1 MGVLLPWQPNQ
12 EPADSDQSN
21 PKTLYSDSSSSSSK
35 SFSSLASQPSL
46 PSVPSLTASI
56 SSLIEHPF
64 SSSKTS
70 HHCLLATLKGGG
82 SYIFCLSLAGKH
94 LYCGSSNG
102 DILVSGKDPSQDNGN
117 SNSSSLRLVAQSG
130 SAVKS
135 IVILGDKLIS
145 AHQDHRIRVW
155 KIDNELT
162 HHHHRKHKYYKCIAT
177 LPTLNDRCMKLF
189 SAKNYVEV
197 RRHKKCTWVHHVDTV
212 SAMALSADGALLYSV
227 SWDRTLKVWR
237 TSDFK
242 CLQSIWNAHD
252 DAINAVALSHDG
264 LAVYTGSADKKIKVW
279 KVHGGSD
286 KRLSLNLAATLEKH
300 KSTVNA
306 LALSTDGF
314 VLYSGACDRSI
325 IVWEKDGGGGPM
337 VVAGA
342 LRGHTKAILSLAVV
356 AELVLSGSADKT
368 VRVWKRG
375 VGKSYFCVGVL
386 EGHSGPVKCLTAT
399 LDKKNNNTKDEE
411 GNCGNSYMV
420 YSGSLDCDVKVWRI
434 WVPNNV

>member
-1 MGVLLPWQPNQ
+1 MGLLPCQPNQ
-12 EPADSDQSN
+12 EHDSDQSSN

-56 SSLIEHPF
+56 SSLIEQS

-70 HHCLLATLKGGG
+70 HHCLATLKGGG
-82 SYIFCLSLAGKH
+82 SYIFCLALAGKH

-102 DILVSGKDPSQDNGN
+102 DILVSGRDPSQDGN
-117 SNSSSLRLVAQSG
+117 SNSSLRLVAQSG

-162 HHHHRKHKYYKCIAT
+162 HHHHRKHNYYKCIAT

-212 SAMALSADGALLYSV
+212 SAMALSADGSLLYSV
-227 SWDRTLKVWR
+227 SWDRTLKLWR

-252 DAINAVALSHDG
+252 DAVNAVAVSPDG

-279 KVHGGSD
+279 DVNPGD
-286 KRLSLNLAATLEKH
+286 KRRLSLAATLEKH

-306 LALSTDGF
+306 LALSTDGPHESD
-314 VLYSGACDRSI
+314 LES
-325 IVWEKDGGGGPM
+325 GGGGR
-337 VVAGA
+337 VGGQWLSRQDREDVEE
-342 LRGHTKAILSLAVV
+342 RGWE
-356 AELVLSGSADKT
+356 ELFLCG
-368 VRVWKRG
+368 RVGR
-375 VGKSYFCVGVL
+375 
-386 EGHSGPVKCLTAT
+386 A
-399 LDKKNNNTKDEE
+399 
-411 GNCGNSYMV
+411 
-420 YSGSLDCDVKVWRI
+420 
-434 WVPNNV
+434 

>member
-1 MGVLLPWQPNQ
+1 MGVLPCQPNQ
-12 EPADSDQSN
+12 EPDSDQSSN

-56 SSLIEHPF
+56 SSLIEHPL
-64 SSSKTS
+64 SSKAS
-70 HHCLLATLKGGG
+70 HHCLATLKGGG
-82 SYIFCLSLAGKH
+82 AYIFCLALAGKH

-102 DILVSGKDPSQDNGN
+102 DILVSGRDPSQDGN
-117 SNSSSLRLVAQSG
+117 SNSSLRLVAQSG

-162 HHHHRKHKYYKCIAT
+162 HHRKHNYYKCIAT

-227 SWDRTLKVWR
+227 SWDRTLKLWR

-242 CLQSIWNAHD
+242 CLQSIWNAHK
-252 DAINAVALSHDG
+252 DAVNAVAVSPDG

-279 KVHGGSD
+279 EVNAGD
-286 KRLSLNLAATLEKH
+286 KRRLSLAATLEKH

-306 LALSTDGF
+306 LALSTDGS

-356 AELVLSGSADKT
+356 AELVVSGSADKT
-368 VRVWKRG
+368 VRMWKRG

-399 LDKKNNNTKDEE
+399 LDTKNSNTKDEE

-434 WVPNNV
+434 WSQF